1 MMLSS
6 PGAMMAGGAR
16 CRGRDR
22 PRLSTPLV
30 AVIKPASLVTTIL
43 TRGLSVVLALLLAFL
58 IATIA

>member
-1 MMLSS
+1 
-6 PGAMMAGGAR
+6 MMAGGAR